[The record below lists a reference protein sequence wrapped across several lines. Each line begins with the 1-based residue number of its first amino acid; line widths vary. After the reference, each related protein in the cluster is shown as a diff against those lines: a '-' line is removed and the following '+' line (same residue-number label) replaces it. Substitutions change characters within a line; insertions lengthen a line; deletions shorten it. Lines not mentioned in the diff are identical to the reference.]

1 MGNTLREQNS
11 MVTPHPVGIMS
22 KLHQYWSA
30 RELVLVG
37 VFAAATKLSS
47 LLIALAGGGM
57 NPVSLIVKNIVFTTL
72 LIVLLTKVRKPG
84 TLLLFTLVSTVVSCL
99 LMGGSI
105 TLLPTALLGALVAE
119 GVVLLFGMRN
129 SQYAPWV
136 AAGVYDFAAK
146 AFSLGV
152 SYLFLREIPA
162 IMMMVL
168 PIVLLG
174 YIGSLMGLWIG
185 WKTVGELKHAGFV
198 R

>member
-1 MGNTLREQNS
+1 MENLVNTRPVASQDKRATSRFSLR
-11 MVTPHPVGIMS
+11 H
-22 KLHQYWSA
+22 YWAA
-30 RELVLVG
+30 RELVLIG

-57 NPVSLIVKNIVFTTL
+57 NPLSLIAKNLVFTTL

-84 TLLLFTLVSTVVSCL
+84 TLLLFTLVSTVVSSL
-99 LMGGSI
+99 LMGGSL
-105 TLLPTALLGALVAE
+105 TLLPSALLGALVAE
-119 GVVLLFGMRN
+119 GVVLALGLKNRLA
-129 SQYAPWV
+129 APWV
-136 AAGVYDFAAK
+136 AAGMYDLASK

-152 SYLFLREIPA
+152 SYLFLRENPSL
-162 IMMMVL
+162 MMMVL

-174 YIGSLMGLWIG
+174 YVGSLVGLWIG